1 MDITQAEVNITVY
14 IEIYKRE
21 LEEEH
26 WGRIVLMHDGEI
38 VGIYDD
44 RGDAY
49 SVGCEKYDLGN
60 FSLQQIGEQ
69 PAQLGILTAALQ

>member
-1 MDITQAEVNITVY
+1 MVA
-14 IEIYKRE
+14 RS
-21 LEEEH
+21 
-26 WGRIVLMHDGEI
+26 LMRLPLDQNLPEPMSVHCTIDD
-38 VGIYDD
+38 YDD

-69 PAQLGILTAALQ
+69 PAQLGILTAVLQ